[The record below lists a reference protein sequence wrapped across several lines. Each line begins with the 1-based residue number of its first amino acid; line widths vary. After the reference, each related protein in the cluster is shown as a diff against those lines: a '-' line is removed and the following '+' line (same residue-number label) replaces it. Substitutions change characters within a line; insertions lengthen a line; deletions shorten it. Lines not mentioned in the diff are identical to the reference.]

1 MEFQG
6 EGVHII
12 RYTTKG
18 DSELF
23 SKLFNLFRPSSK
35 EDKCGRAETPSVQI
49 KTSVVMSSS
58 SSSSV
63 SNARKLLKEAT
74 QLKKSKEYDAACEK
88 LREAYEA
95 SDANELMVKERLRL
109 PMYLQLA
116 GKNDEGWKALNE
128 LNVEYVDVFS
138 QAEIANQMRVFLQKE
153 KQFKKAIMFSIWAIA
168 KEIERD
174 VQNVEA
180 SIENTDR
187 MAELRAEYDFLED
200 DDEKEIHG
208 YTPNGN
214 PITDYAYELFLSRL
228 TEAKSIEGVHQRI
241 EKDMKKAK
249 LLELTQPLA
258 NDISA
263 YFSQKSHY
271 RLEEVRDIIDKHVNV
286 V

>member
-1 MEFQG
+1 VHLGAKTYSTRNRFPGEFS
-6 EGVHII
+6 I
-12 RYTTKG
+12 RTLISCYTTKG
-18 DSELF
+18 DPELF

-35 EDKCGRAETPSVQI
+35 EDKCGCAETPSVQI

-58 SSSSV
+58 SSSV
-63 SNARKLLKEAT
+63 SSARKLLKEAT

-128 LNVEYVDVFS
+128 LNVEYIDVFS

-153 KQFKKAIMFSIWAIA
+153 KQFKKAIIFSIWSIA

-174 VQNVEA
+174 VQGVEG
-180 SIENTDR
+180 SIDNADK
-187 MAELRAEYDFLED
+187 MAELRAEYDFLEY

-228 TEAKSIEGVHQRI
+228 TEAKSIEGIHRRI

-249 LLELTQPLA
+249 LLELTRGCSKLCVSQLA
-258 NDISA
+258 S
-263 YFSQKSHY
+263 
-271 RLEEVRDIIDKHVNV
+271 
-286 V
+286 